1 MRQCSAT
8 KRDGSPCTLQAQ
20 GASGFCWAHDPAN
33 AAKRRQGQ
41 SRGGRSKPI
50 ADLSRLK
57 AKLEALGDDVMSG
70 KAQRAN
76 AAVAVTAFAAA
87 IKCVEAL
94 VKVRELEESRLVE
107 TGLKVRE
114 QEQLIERLEAL
125 EEALA
130 EKNGRRP
137 WAG

>member
-1 MRQCSAT
+1 MKQCDAT
-8 KRDGSPCTLQAQ
+8 KREGSRCTLPAQ
-20 GASGFCWAHDPAN
+20 GSDGRCWVHSEEYS
-33 AAKRRQGQ
+33 KRRRKGQ
-41 SRGGRSKPI
+41 SRGGRSRPI
-50 ADLSRLK
+50 TELMVLK
-57 AKLEALGDDVMSG
+57 AKLDALGDDVLSG
-70 KAQRAN
+70 KVNRGD
-76 AAVAVTAFAAA
+76 AAVAVTAYSAAV
-87 IKCVEAL
+87 KCVEAL

-130 EKNGRRP
+130 EKHGRRP